1 MHKIKLFLILTS
13 LFLLLTGCQNNTDI
27 EGSITSIEVYN
38 WDSDILVTTID
49 DKQIIKK
56 LVNQLNSARTKSTEN
71 MDYELP
77 DYQLVFKSDS
87 KNEFEIGYYKDLTNL
102 FIMDSRYLKVDKDL
116 MYGVDMKLLIE

>member
-1 MHKIKLFLILTS
+1 MHKIKLYLILIP
-13 LFLLLTGCQNNTDI
+13 LFLPLSGCQNNTVF
-27 EGSITSIEVYN
+27 EGSITGIEVYK

-49 DKQIIKK
+49 DEQIIEK

-77 DYQLVFKSDS
+77 DYQLVFITDN
-87 KNEFEIGYYKDLTNL
+87 KNVFEIGYYNELTNL

-116 MYGVDMKLLIE
+116 MYGVDIKLPIK